1 MNEQFFHDRARTVR
15 ELAERADPHTRRRL
29 LDLASRYEKKP
40 RPPTP
45 LPAASSQNLSS
56 KDLSSN
62 DAPAKQVRAKDAPL
76 TSTVGLVEEI
86 LAIPSGGLSVLV
98 DGHDD
103 GVDVPVAPTLTSRL
117 LADVVQGRE
126 KG

>member
-15 ELAERADPHTRRRL
+15 ELAERADPHTKRRL

-45 LPAASSQNLSS
+45 IPAVPS
-56 KDLSSN
+56 KDPSAK
-62 DAPAKQVRAKDAPL
+62 DAPAKDAHL
-76 TSTVGLVEEI
+76 TSAVGLVEEI
-86 LAIPSGGLSVLV
+86 LAIPSGRLSVLV

>member
-1 MNEQFFHDRARTVR
+1 MNEQFFHDRAKQVR
-15 ELAERADPHTRRRL
+15 ELAERADPHTKRRL

-45 LPAASSQNLSS
+45 IPAVSS
-56 KDLSSN
+56 KDSSSK
-62 DAPAKQVRAKDAPL
+62 DSSSKDSPAKDAPL
-76 TSTVGLVEEI
+76 SSTVGLVEEI

-103 GVDVPVAPTLTSRL
+103 GVDVPVAPTL
-117 LADVVQGRE
+117 
-126 KG
+126 

>member
-1 MNEQFFHDRARTVR
+1 MNEQFFHDRAKTVR

-45 LPAASSQNLSS
+45 LPTSL
-56 KDLSSN
+56 
-62 DAPAKQVRAKDAPL
+62 AKDAPL
-76 TSTVGLVEEI
+76 SSTVGLVEEI

-98 DGHDD
+98 DGHND
-103 GVDVPVAPTLTSRL
+103 GVNVPVAPTLTSRL

>member
-1 MNEQFFHDRARTVR
+1 MNEQFFHDRAKTVR
-15 ELAERADPHTRRRL
+15 ELAERADPHTKRRL

-45 LPAASSQNLSS
+45 IPAVSS
-56 KDLSSN
+56 KDSSSK
-62 DAPAKQVRAKDAPL
+62 DSPAKDAPL
-76 TSTVGLVEEI
+76 SSTVGLVEEI

>member
-1 MNEQFFHDRARTVR
+1 MNEQFFHDRAKTVR

-45 LPAASSQNLSS
+45 LPTS
-56 KDLSSN
+56 
-62 DAPAKQVRAKDAPL
+62 PAKDAPL
-76 TSTVGLVEEI
+76 SSTVGLVEEI

-103 GVDVPVAPTLTSRL
+103 GVDVPVAPALTSRL

>member
-1 MNEQFFHDRARTVR
+1 MNEQFFHDRAKTVR
-15 ELAERADPHTRRRL
+15 ELAERADPHTKRRL
-29 LDLASRYEKKP
+29 LDLAIRYEKKP

-45 LPAASSQNLSS
+45 LPGVSS
-56 KDLSSN
+56 KDSSSK
-62 DAPAKQVRAKDAPL
+62 DAPAKDAPL

-103 GVDVPVAPTLTSRL
+103 GLDMGIAPPFPRRPS
-117 LADVVQGRE
+117 ADVLERGQEGR
-126 KG
+126 

>member
-1 MNEQFFHDRARTVR
+1 MNEQFFHDRAKTVR

-45 LPAASSQNLSS
+45 VPGISAKDSSS
-56 KDLSSN
+56 K
-62 DAPAKQVRAKDAPL
+62 DAPAKDAPAKDAPL

>member
-1 MNEQFFHDRARTVR
+1 MNEQFFHDRAKTVR
-15 ELAERADPHTRRRL
+15 ELAERADPHTKRRL

-45 LPAASSQNLSS
+45 IPAVSS
-56 KDLSSN
+56 KDSSSK
-62 DAPAKQVRAKDAPL
+62 DSSSKDSPAKDAPL
-76 TSTVGLVEEI
+76 SSTVGLVEEI